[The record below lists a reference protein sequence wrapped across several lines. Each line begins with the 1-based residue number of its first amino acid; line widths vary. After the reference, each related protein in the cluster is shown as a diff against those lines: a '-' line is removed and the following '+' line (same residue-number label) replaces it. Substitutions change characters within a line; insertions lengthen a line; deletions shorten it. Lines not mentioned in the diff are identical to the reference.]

1 MPRAPSCS
9 ASMMSES
16 PASAVS
22 SSVRT
27 GGVNA
32 DSSRSAASPGVTGMS
47 RSSKQD
53 VGPQVRRE
61 PDRVAAV
68 AGLADDAHRGIR
80 FEQLAQRFAKQ
91 RMVVGNDDG
100 D

>member
-16 PASAVS
+16 PACAVS

-32 DSSRSAASPGVTGMS
+32 DSSRSAASPGVTGM
-47 RSSKQD
+47 RQVEQEN

-61 PDRVAAV
+61 PDGVPAV
-68 AGLADDAHRGIR
+68 AGFANDAHRGIR
-80 FEQLAQRFAKQ
+80 FEQLAQRLAKQ
-91 RMVVGNDDG
+91 RMVIGNDDG